1 MPALTRVGTAFFLN
15 KPGGGGPP
23 AEPGEAIFH
32 ADKTTQANTWAS
44 TTVYNWTVPA
54 GVTEISVV
62 CVGGGG
68 SGVAQ
73 HDGASGCGGGLAF
86 KNQIAVTPG
95 STIEVSVGGG
105 GDSAGWGNWGK
116 KGDPSQIV
124 VGGTVYAK
132 AGGGTAQLGSNGNG
146 LIGNTGDGVPLGPAG
161 SFDGGGRGGEGQQ
174 WNGCRQSGGGAGGY
188 QNDGDTTSNGGNAK
202 GGNCGNPS
210 YAGNNPED
218 GLLGA
223 GGGGISQNGSTQYY
237 SSGGGGVG
245 MYGRGT
251 NGQAGSNSFGV
262 ARHPTGKGGSYD
274 PWSYDTSGI
283 SPNSGYTHQT
293 GTRGYSC
300 EEQWNNWA
308 NAGTGTPSGENTGGI
323 DLLQGEASDRVY
335 RRDGDTQGQGYT
347 RPDGGFPGG
356 GGGGANGSRPCGYGG
371 HGCVR
376 IVWGKINN
384 LPRRFPTQGV
394 NKTDEYPG
402 LSGATIDENGKQ
414 MMY

>member
-1 MPALTRVGTAFFLN
+1 MPALSRVGTAFFLN
-15 KPGGGGPP
+15 KPGGGGGT

-32 ADKTTQANTWAS
+32 ADQGNQANTWAS

-124 VGGTVYAK
+124 ANGTVYAR
-132 AGGGTAQLGSNGNG
+132 AGGGNANTNGTYGNG
-146 LIGNTGDGVPLGPAG
+146 LITNTGDGVPAG
-161 SFDGGGRGGEGQQ
+161 DFDGGGRGGDGQQ
-174 WNGCRQSGGGAGGY
+174 WSGCRQSGGGAGGY
-188 QNDGDTTSNGGNAK
+188 QNDGDTSSNGGNAK
-202 GGNCGNPS
+202 GGDAGNPQ
-210 YAGNNPED
+210 YAGNQPTD

-223 GGGGISQNGSTQYY
+223 GGGGISQNGSTPYY
-237 SSGGGGVG
+237 ANGGGGVG
-245 MYGRGT
+245 MYGRGA
-251 NGQAGSNSFGV
+251 NGAKGANNFNGGID
-262 ARHPTGKGGSYD
+262 PTGKGGSYD
-274 PWSYDTSGI
+274 PWTYDTSGI
-283 SPNSGYTHQT
+283 FPNVGYIHNT
-293 GTRGYSC
+293 GLRGYSC
-300 EEQWNNWA
+300 EDSYTNWA
-308 NAGTGTPSGENTGGI
+308 NPGSSPPTGSGSNGI
-323 DLLQGEASDRVY
+323 DLGNQY

-356 GGGGANGSRPCGYGG
+356 GGGGANGGRPCGYGG

-402 LSGATIDENGKQ
+402 LSGATIDENGRQ

>member
-1 MPALTRVGTAFFLN
+1 MPALSRVGTAFFLN
-15 KPGGGGPP
+15 KPGGGGGT

-32 ADKTTQANTWAS
+32 ADQGNQANTWAS

-105 GDSAGWGNWGK
+105 GDNAGWGNWGK

-124 VGGTVYAK
+124 ANGTVYAR
-132 AGGGTAQLGSNGNG
+132 AGGGNANTNGTYGNG
-146 LIGNTGDGVPLGPAG
+146 LITNTGDGVPAG
-161 SFDGGGRGGEGQQ
+161 DFDGGGRGGDGQQ
-174 WNGCRQSGGGAGGY
+174 WSGCRQSGGGAGGY
-188 QNDGDTTSNGGNAK
+188 QNDGDTSSNGGNAK
-202 GGNCGNPS
+202 GGDAGNPQ
-210 YAGNNPED
+210 YAGNQPTD

-223 GGGGISQNGSTQYY
+223 GGGGISQNGSTPYY
-237 SSGGGGVG
+237 ANGGGGVG
-245 MYGRGT
+245 MYGRGA
-251 NGQAGSNSFGV
+251 NGTKGANNFNGGID
-262 ARHPTGKGGSYD
+262 PTGKGGSYD
-274 PWSYDTSGI
+274 PWTYDTSGI
-283 SPNSGYTHQT
+283 FPNVGYIHNT
-293 GTRGYSC
+293 GLRGYSC
-300 EEQWNNWA
+300 EDSYTNWA
-308 NAGTGTPSGENTGGI
+308 NPGSSPPTGSGSNGI
-323 DLLQGEASDRVY
+323 DLGNQY

-356 GGGGANGSRPCGYGG
+356 GGGGANGGRPCGYGG

-402 LSGATIDENGKQ
+402 LSGATIDVNGRQ